1 MIQIT
6 RFVVNMVEENC
17 YVFYDNDSLEAAVID
32 CGAFYPEERDAI
44 ANFIDGRKL
53 KLRHVLNTHAHFDH
67 LFGVKWLCDRYGLGL
82 ELPADE
88 RETFELVAQQT
99 KLFLHRELPLELPP
113 VSRWLKAGDRIEVG
127 AIKLDVIATPGHT
140 PGGVCYYDAADALL
154 FSGDS
159 LFHHEIG
166 RCDLPGGSLT
176 QLVTALK
183 ERILT
188 LPENVKVLPG
198 HGDATT
204 IGEEKRMN
212 PYLR

>member
-17 YVFYDNDSLEAAVID
+17 YVLYDDDSLEAAVID
-32 CGAFYPEERDAI
+32 CGAFYPEEKEAI
-44 ANFIDGRKL
+44 ADFIDGKKL

-67 LFGVKWLCDRYGLGL
+67 LFGAKWLCDRYDLGL
-82 ELPADE
+82 ELPAGE
-88 RETFELVAQQT
+88 RETFGLVAQQT
-99 KLFLHRELPLELPP
+99 KLFLHREVPLELPL
-113 VSRWLKAGDRIEVG
+113 VTRWLRAGDVVEVG
-127 AIKLDVIATPGHT
+127 SIRLEVMSTPGHT
-140 PGGVCYYDAADALL
+140 PGGVCYYDAADAVL

-159 LFHHEIG
+159 LFYHEIG
-166 RCDLPGGSLT
+166 RCDLPGGSFT
-176 QLVTALK
+176 NLVTSLK

-198 HGDATT
+198 HGKATR